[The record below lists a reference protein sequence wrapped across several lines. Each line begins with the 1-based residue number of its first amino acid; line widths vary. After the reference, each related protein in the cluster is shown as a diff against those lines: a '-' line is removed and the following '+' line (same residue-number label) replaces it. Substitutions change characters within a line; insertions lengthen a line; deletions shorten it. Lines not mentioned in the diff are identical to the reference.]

1 MGHYSMSWTIVGSL
15 RSLTQ
20 IRHHIPKYFFG
31 TLSCFQTMDP
41 KTKQLYLADAP
52 PNVVKLEIKPH
63 FEALTDKQKRY
74 AHHISR
80 LPTRFP
86 RLAASNGIQQANGF
100 AGLHFSV
107 PGLHC
112 IKFLPNQNQYTI

>member
-1 MGHYSMSWTIVGSL
+1 
-15 RSLTQ
+15 
-20 IRHHIPKYFFG
+20 
-31 TLSCFQTMDP
+31 MDS

-80 LPTRFP
+80 LDADMTSF
-86 RLAASNGIQQANGF
+86 
-100 AGLHFSV
+100 V
-107 PGLHC
+107 PAC
-112 IKFLPNQNQYTI
+112 